1 MSPLLFLILI
11 IFLLIW
17 LSFYQCCY
25 VAETALV
32 LFIFTVALYFLSMC
46 FALCPT
52 FIILSELLTWSEFAF
67 AFLFAKV
74 EAEAMNLC
82 PCFLFRPGP
91 YCHELPSDG
100 QLRFRCHSSATRA
113 LFLLISSRTYRLFK
127 VAHLSL
133 KNFEGTLQIIFC
145 HWFLTQRIS
154 YVEIEHF

>member
-17 LSFYQCCY
+17 LRFYQCCY

-82 PCFLFRPGP
+82 LTSC
-91 YCHELPSDG
+91 SG
-100 QLRFRCHSSATRA
+100 QA
-113 LFLLISSRTYRLFK
+113 LTAMNFPLTDSYVFAVIQVRHVPFSCWFLLGPTGYLRLHIWVWKILRGLSR
-127 VAHLSL
+127 
-133 KNFEGTLQIIFC
+133 
-145 HWFLTQRIS
+145 
-154 YVEIEHF
+154 